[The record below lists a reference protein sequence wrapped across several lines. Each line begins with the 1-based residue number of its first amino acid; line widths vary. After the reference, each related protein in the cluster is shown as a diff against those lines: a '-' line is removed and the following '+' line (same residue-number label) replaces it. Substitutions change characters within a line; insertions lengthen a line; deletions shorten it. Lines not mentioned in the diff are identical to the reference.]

1 MGMESMVW
9 GLKGRYRGEGMDSV
23 GSVLEDKEG
32 EMLEIVGLMDEEEC
46 IKKKIGNEIGV
57 IVEKSVEEEWK
68 KGKGK
73 GLLGILGKKKEV
85 SGGV

>member
-1 MGMESMVW
+1 
-9 GLKGRYRGEGMDSV
+9 MDSV

>member
-1 MGMESMVW
+1 
-9 GLKGRYRGEGMDSV
+9 
-23 GSVLEDKEG
+23 
-32 EMLEIVGLMDEEEC
+32 MDEEEC

>member
-1 MGMESMVW
+1 MESMVW
-9 GLKGRYRGEGMDSV
+9 GLKGRYGGEGMDSV

>member
-9 GLKGRYRGEGMDSV
+9 GLKGRYGGEGMDSV